1 MNKDCLNII
10 NTISLEM
17 AKRAIQD
24 VKLGIK
30 EKMNAVWLEAS
41 GCFGEVISLLN
52 GEEPDVIYMLQ
63 ELLNVKYFSSIMGEQ
78 GEQAY
83 EDLLKVID
91 TDYIFIVC
99 GAAATKDNG
108 LYNTIATYKGERIT
122 AISAIDKLAKN
133 AKYIVA
139 VGTCAAYGGPTAAAP
154 NESLGL
160 SIGDY
165 LKRKDIIN
173 IPGCPA
179 NPVWTLGIL
188 GYLVSV
194 GVPRLDSFGRPAPY
208 YSETIHERCP
218 RRRFFDKGVYAKKF
232 GDEECMFLLGCRG
245 PETFAYCPVSRWN
258 NTENWPIEDNTTCIG
273 CASPGFPDKMEP
285 FVQYGGGFR

>member
-1 MNKDCLNII
+1 MII
-10 NTISLEM
+10 GLQPLSISVSAQNSPAGPEPTITGLY
-17 AKRAIQD
+17 
-24 VKLGIK
+24 
-30 EKMNAVWLEAS
+30 
-41 GCFGEVISLLN
+41 SLLRLFI
-52 GEEPDVIYMLQ
+52 GLGS
-63 ELLNVKYFSSIMGEQ
+63 SSI
-78 GEQAY
+78 
-83 EDLLKVID
+83 LIC
-91 TDYIFIVC
+91 F
-99 GAAATKDNG
+99 
-108 LYNTIATYKGERIT
+108 
-122 AISAIDKLAKN
+122 
-133 AKYIVA
+133 
-139 VGTCAAYGGPTAAAP
+139 
-154 NESLGL
+154 
-160 SIGDY
+160 
-165 LKRKDIIN
+165 
-173 IPGCPA
+173 
-179 NPVWTLGIL
+179 IL